1 MNIMNVVNRNDNH
14 VNITL
19 VINLSISDIIIIPGI
34 YTYNSVALILRT

>member
-19 VINLSISDIIIIPGI
+19 VINLSISDIIIISGI